1 MAEQIQGSP
10 FKSGFIAIVGRP
22 NVGKSTLLNGIIGEK
37 ISIVSQKP
45 QTTRNIVRGVANFSD
60 AQIIFIDTPGIH
72 KGNGLLNKFMLR
84 EAMSSLDNADAVLY
98 LIEAGNPINED
109 DILIIE
115 NFKRLKNPVILA
127 INKVDAVNKQDI
139 LPLIQTCSGLFPFK
153 EIIPISALKKD
164 GVEILL
170 KLIKGILPEGPKY
183 FPEDIMTDQ
192 PERFIAAEMIREKIF
207 LFTKDEIPYSAA
219 VVVESFKEKKN
230 LISISA
236 TIHVERDSQ
245 KGIIIGKGGAMLK
258 RIGTAARQDIE
269 RLLGTKV
276 FLELF
281 VRVEK
286 DWGKRPD
293 VMKGFGY

>member
-1 MAEQIQGSP
+1 MLVQPKGIP
-10 FKSGFIAIVGRP
+10 FKSGFVAIVGRP
-22 NVGKSTLLNGIIGEK
+22 NVGKSTLLNAIINEK

-45 QTTRNIVRGVANFSD
+45 QTTRNIVRGVANFTD

-72 KGNGLLNKFMLR
+72 KGHGLLNKFMLR

-98 LIEAGNPINED
+98 LIEAGKDITED
-109 DILIIE
+109 DLLIIE
-115 NFKRLKNPVILA
+115 NFKKVKTPVILA
-127 INKVDAVNKQDI
+127 INKADAVNKLEI
-139 LPLIQTCSGLFPFK
+139 LPLIQRCAGFFPFK
-153 EIIPISALKKD
+153 EICPISALKKD
-164 GVEILL
+164 GVDMLVN
-170 KLIKGILPEGPKY
+170 LIKGSLHEGPKY

-207 LFTKDEIPYSAA
+207 QFTHDEIPYSAA
-219 VVVESFKEKKN
+219 VTIESFKEKKN

-236 TIHVERDSQ
+236 TINVEKDSQ

-258 RIGTAARQDIE
+258 RIGTAARVDIE
-269 RLLGTKV
+269 RLLGAKV

-286 DWGKRPD
+286 DWAKRPGA
-293 VMKGFGY
+293 MKGLGY

>member
-1 MAEQIQGSP
+1 M
-10 FKSGFIAIVGRP
+10 
-22 NVGKSTLLNGIIGEK
+22 GKSTLLNGIIGEK

-139 LPLIQTCSGLFPFK
+139 LPLIQTCAGLFPFK

-164 GVEILL
+164 GVETLL

-219 VVVESFKEKKN
+219 VVVESFKEKKS

>member
-1 MAEQIQGSP
+1 M
-10 FKSGFIAIVGRP
+10 
-22 NVGKSTLLNGIIGEK
+22 GKSTLLNGIIGEK

-98 LIEAGNPINED
+98 LIEAGNTINED

-127 INKVDAVNKQDI
+127 INKVDSVSKQDI
-139 LPLIQTCSGLFPFK
+139 LPLIQTCAGLFPFK

>member
-1 MAEQIQGSP
+1 MQGSP

-22 NVGKSTLLNGIIGEK
+22 NVGKSTLLNAIIGEK

-45 QTTRNIVRGVANFSD
+45 QTTRNIVRGVANYSD
-60 AQIIFIDTPGIH
+60 SQIIFIDTPGIH
-72 KGNGLLNKFMLR
+72 KGGGLLSKFMLR

-98 LIEAGNPINED
+98 LIEAGNPMNAD
-109 DILIIE
+109 DVLIIE

-139 LPLIQTCSGLFPFK
+139 LPLIQTCAGLFPFK

-164 GVEILL
+164 GVETLL
-170 KLIKGILPEGPKY
+170 ELIKGILPQGPKY

-219 VVVESFKEKKN
+219 VVVESFKEKKS

-258 RIGTAARQDIE
+258 RIGTAASQDIE

-286 DWGKRPD
+286 DWGKKPD